1 MRARPYVMRPSET
14 GIKNLLTNN
23 APRKIT
29 GPLSGHLHVYV
40 DALDETGYCGVSGVI
55 YAENG
60 RMLGFFSEEVS
71 SYLIQEIKS
80 VGQVTIIQELE
91 MLALLVATNLWCP
104 KWASHRFVACTG
116 SEAVSHFEGKFLE
129 DLVAQRHP

>member
-1 MRARPYVMRPSET
+1 MRPSET

-104 KWASHRFVACTG
+104 KWASHRFVAFTG
-116 SEAVSHFEGKFLE
+116 SEAVSHCEGKFLE